1 MVLVDTS
8 VWVDHFRSSSPVLE
22 TLLDDGQVLVH
33 PFITGELACGNLRN
47 RTETFTYLHALP
59 AAIVASNVEA
69 ITFLE
74 KRRLWG
80 RGLGWVDV
88 HLLASALLSRAA
100 VWTIDKRLRTVAA
113 ELGVGP
119 DGQLQ

>member
-8 VWVDHFRSSSPVLE
+8 VWVDHFRSSSPVLG
-22 TLLDDGQVLVH
+22 TLLEDGQVLVH

-47 RTETFTYLHALP
+47 RAETFTYFHALP
-59 AAIVASNVEA
+59 AATVASNVEA

-74 KRRLWG
+74 NRRLWG

-88 HLLASALLSRAA
+88 HLIASALLSRAA
-100 VWTIDKRLRTVAA
+100 LWTIDKRLRSVAA
-113 ELGVGP
+113 ELGVGL